1 MLNVG
6 HGKGL
11 LQLPLG
17 GGSAAKF
24 SILCWVHSFPHGTET
39 PGYKSLTAN
48 FASRWCQKAS
58 TAGGGGG
65 WKKPCGVLLVV
76 SGVCFQAGCGNGE
89 EKRKLCI
96 LSVVSE
102 MATLKVC
109 SSVTKISKMQ
119 LKS

>member
-58 TAGGGGG
+58 TAGGGVGAEKAL
-65 WKKPCGVLLVV
+65 WCATCSFRGVL
-76 SGVCFQAGCGNGE
+76 SGRMWKWGRKAQALYLECG
-89 EKRKLCI
+89 I
-96 LSVVSE
+96 
-102 MATLKVC
+102 
-109 SSVTKISKMQ
+109 
-119 LKS
+119 